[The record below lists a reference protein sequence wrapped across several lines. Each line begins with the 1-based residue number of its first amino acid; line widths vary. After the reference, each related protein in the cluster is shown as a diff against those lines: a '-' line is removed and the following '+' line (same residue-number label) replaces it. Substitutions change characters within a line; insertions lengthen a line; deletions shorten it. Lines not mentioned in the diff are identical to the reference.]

1 MLTICKKGCRKRAE
15 LTLRQPPVHAVFDFD
30 SAAIPDLRYSQAI
43 LRYSQAIL
51 RYSQAILRY
60 RIPRGS
66 ALTEPRLGVRA
77 ADVQSAKSGVER

>member
-43 LRYSQAIL
+43 LRY
-51 RYSQAILRY
+51 

-66 ALTEPRLGVRA
+66 ALTEPRLGCRA
-77 ADVQSAKSGVER
+77 AVVQSAKSGFER

>member
-51 RYSQAILRY
+51 RY